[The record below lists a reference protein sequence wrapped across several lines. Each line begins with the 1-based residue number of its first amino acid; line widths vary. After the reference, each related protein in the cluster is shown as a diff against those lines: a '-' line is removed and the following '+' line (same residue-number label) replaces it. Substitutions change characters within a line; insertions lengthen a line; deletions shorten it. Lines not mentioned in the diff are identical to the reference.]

1 MIIKQI
7 TANKKQFLDLLLL
20 GDEQESMIDRYLE
33 SGDLFALYD
42 DDLKAVCVVTE
53 EDSTT
58 CELKNIAVYE
68 QFQRRGYGNALIKYI
83 SSFYKSQY
91 RTMLVGTGEVPS
103 ILSFYKRCGFE
114 LSHRIKNFFTD
125 NYDHIIIEEGVQL
138 IDMIYLKKSLNL
150 RHKMNDLKEKI
161 EALHD
166 KDTKEN
172 YANLKELEQLS
183 EASNS
188 LYRYFDEFLDMIYSE
203 KYGVRLRGYIL
214 LCKQAKW
221 DVDSKIEKTIDE
233 LLEKVEDKK
242 PTAVRMKLKALEDV
256 VPYKK
261 ELNTKIKTK
270 VLTIECSKYRDSMAG
285 LIAKDIKH
293 LVDLIDKTA

>member
-7 TANKKQFLDLLLL
+7 TDNKKQFLDLLLL

-125 NYDHIIIEEGVQL
+125 NYDHIMVEEGVQL
-138 IDMIYLKKSLNL
+138 IDMIYLKKSLN
-150 RHKMNDLKEKI
+150 
-161 EALHD
+161 
-166 KDTKEN
+166 
-172 YANLKELEQLS
+172 
-183 EASNS
+183 
-188 LYRYFDEFLDMIYSE
+188 
-203 KYGVRLRGYIL
+203 
-214 LCKQAKW
+214 
-221 DVDSKIEKTIDE
+221 
-233 LLEKVEDKK
+233 
-242 PTAVRMKLKALEDV
+242 
-256 VPYKK
+256 
-261 ELNTKIKTK
+261 
-270 VLTIECSKYRDSMAG
+270 
-285 LIAKDIKH
+285 
-293 LVDLIDKTA
+293 